1 MTAVIGQ
8 KSPGEGASSPAETR
22 LSRRQCRFLRY
33 WALNICVARRS
44 GTATPGF
51 SYEDAEWDRLFA
63 IARTVSG
70 SSIGVW
76 LAATALGYIALATLI
91 MIGVLVPLLS
101 LLWPAPATMPASGFF
116 ALLALMGVTL
126 VAVGMPLSLAWG
138 GALGDWLAGTPD
150 LATEPG
156 DAALLRTIRRQFWR
170 VAIVAALSVIP
181 ISLLMTA
188 LGAEAG
194 WVPTILNLSA
204 AASVLFGMIGH
215 ALGRR
220 RLRRERR

>member
-8 KSPGEGASSPAETR
+8 MSPSEGSAPPAEKG
-22 LSRRQCRFLRY
+22 LSRRQGRFLRY
-33 WALNICVARRS
+33 WALNICAARRS

-76 LAATALGYIALATLI
+76 LAATAFGYIALAALV
-91 MIGVLVPLLS
+91 MIGVLAPLLS
-101 LLWPAPATMPASGFF
+101 LLWPDSAKMPASGFF
-116 ALLALMGVTL
+116 ALLALTGVTL
-126 VAVGMPLSLAWG
+126 VAVGLPASLAWG
-138 GALGDWLAGTPD
+138 GALGDRLAGTPD

-156 DAALLRTIRRQFWR
+156 DTALLRKIRRQFWR
-170 VAIVAALSVIP
+170 VASFAALSVIP

-188 LGAEAG
+188 LGTEAG
-194 WVPTILNLSA
+194 WVPTILNLA
-204 AASVLFGMIGH
+204 AGASVLFGMIGH
-215 ALGRR
+215 ALERR
-220 RLRRERR
+220 RLRREQR